1 MKKNIVIMLTSV
13 LLLGGVSTAQAA
25 DTKLSDLNSNL
36 SSLRYTGQAINYYK
50 SVGNYEA
57 AKKLQVSFDE
67 LLIDSKVFLTKKSVA
82 TATVSK
88 NLSDRT
94 ALISSLRYAGQ
105 AYDYYRAMGDNVGA
119 AKAQASFEA
128 LSLALKAI
136 K

>member
-1 MKKNIVIMLTSV
+1 MLTSV

-25 DTKLSDLNSNL
+25 DTKLSDLNSTL
-36 SSLRYTGQAINYYK
+36 SALRYTGQAINYYK

-94 ALISSLRYAGQ
+94 ALISSLRYTGQ